1 MVKFIL
7 RSLAVAVGFWLAA
20 HFVPGVHIHGW
31 KTLLAAAVLLGIAN
45 GLVRPILT
53 LLTLPITILT
63 LGLFLLVV
71 NGLMVLLV
79 GWVLH
84 QFHDT
89 SYQIH
94 GLLPAI
100 FTTIVIWIVSLVGNM
115 FIGGDERQ
123 RRR

>member
-7 RSLAVAVGFWLAA
+7 RSLVVAVGFWLAA

-89 SYQIH
+89 SYQVH

>member
-1 MVKFIL
+1 VKFIL
-7 RSLAVAVGFWLAA
+7 RSLVVAVGFWLAA

-31 KTLLAAAVLLGIAN
+31 KTLLAAAVLLGLAN

-63 LGLFLLVV
+63 LGLFLLIV

-89 SYQIH
+89 SYQVH
-94 GLLPAI
+94 GLLPAVL
-100 FTTIVIWIVSLVGNM
+100 TTIVIWIVSLVGNM